1 MGRPNYSRSVG
12 AAPPRSLHL
21 NPVPELD
28 FDVAILGGGMGGY
41 PAAIRASQLGL
52 KVALVEGGKLGGTC
66 LHVGCIPTKALL
78 ESSELFHR
86 VAARGAE
93 FGLKAEVVGYD
104 YPAIAARRD
113 AVVGQ
118 LYKGVQYLMKKNKI
132 EVVQANGRIR
142 DRNTIEAD
150 GKLVKAK
157 NLIVATGST
166 VKTLPGIALDGE
178 YIVSSDNAVL
188 AASVPESICIIGAGA
203 VGVEFA
209 TFYNQL
215 GVKVTLLEALDRVV
229 PLEDEDVSKELLAAF
244 KKAGID
250 CRLGVKVSGAKKA
263 RDGVSV
269 ATDQG
274 EVWAKQLLV
283 AVGRAAV
290 SKDLGLEQAGVQTH
304 PNGFIK
310 VDEWM
315 RTSADGIHAIGDVI
329 GGFLLAHAASHEG
342 IVAAEDIAGQR
353 LAPMDQNLITRCTYS
368 HPQIASVGL
377 TEKQAR
383 EKGHE
388 VKVGKFPFS
397 AIGRAQIHG
406 ETGGFVKIVADAK
419 TGQLLG
425 THIIGDSAT
434 ELIAEPALTQLFQGD
449 AWELGRN
456 IHPHPTL
463 SEAVMEAAMAVDG
476 HAIHF

>member
-1 MGRPNYSRSVG
+1 
-12 AAPPRSLHL
+12 
-21 NPVPELD
+21 VPEFD

-52 KVALVEGGKLGGTC
+52 KVALVEAAKLGGTC

-78 ESSELFHR
+78 ESSELYHR

-93 FGLKAEVVGYD
+93 FGLKAEIVGYD
-104 YPAIAARRD
+104 YPRIAERRD

-132 EVVQANGRIR
+132 EVVAARGRLR
-142 DRNTIEAD
+142 DRNTIEAN
-150 GKLVKAK
+150 GRMVKARH
-157 NLIVATGST
+157 LIVATGST
-166 VKTLPGIALDGE
+166 VKTLPGIELDGQHV
-178 YIVSSDNAVL
+178 VSSDNAVL
-188 AASVPESICIIGAGA
+188 AKSVPESICIIGAGA

-209 TFYNQL
+209 TLYNQL
-215 GVKVTLLEALDRVV
+215 GVKVTLLEALDRLV

-244 KKAGID
+244 KKAEID

-269 ATDQG
+269 QTDQG

-290 SKDLGLEQAGVQTH
+290 SKDLGLEQVGVQMQ

-315 RTSADGIHAIGDVI
+315 RTSVESIHAIGDVV
-329 GGFLLAHAASHEG
+329 GGFLLAHAAAHEG
-342 IVAAEDIAGQR
+342 MTAVEDIAGQR
-353 LAPMDQNLITRCTYS
+353 VAPMDQDLVTRCTYS
-368 HPQIASVGL
+368 HPQVASVGL

-383 EKGHE
+383 DKGHE
-388 VKVGKFPFS
+388 VKIGKFPFS

-406 ETGGFVKIVADAK
+406 ETAGFVKIVADAK

-425 THIIGDSAT
+425 THIVGDSAT

-476 HAIHF
+476 RAIHF

>member
-1 MGRPNYSRSVG
+1 M
-12 AAPPRSLHL
+12 
-21 NPVPELD
+21 PELD
-28 FDVAILGGGMGGY
+28 FDVVILGGGMGGY

-52 KVALVEGGKLGGTC
+52 KVALVESDKLGGTC
-66 LHVGCIPTKALL
+66 LHIGCIPTKALL
-78 ESSELFHR
+78 ESSELYHR
-86 VAARGAE
+86 VATRGSE

-104 YPAIAARRD
+104 YPRIAERRD
-113 AVVGQ
+113 AVVNQ

-132 EVVQANGRIR
+132 EVVEGKGRLR
-142 DRNTIEAD
+142 DRNTIEVGATQ
-150 GKLVKAK
+150 VKGK
-157 NLIVATGST
+157 NLIVATGSV
-166 VKTLPGIALDGE
+166 VKTLPGLELDGQFV
-178 YIVSSDNAVL
+178 ISSDHAVL
-188 AASVPESICIIGAGA
+188 SNSAPESICIIGAGA

-215 GVKVTLLEALDRVV
+215 GVKVTLLEALDRLV
-229 PLEDEDVSKELLAAF
+229 PLEDEDVSKELLTAF
-244 KKAGID
+244 KKVGID

-263 RDGVSV
+263 RGGVSV
-269 ATDQG
+269 DTDQG
-274 EVWAKQLLV
+274 EVWANQLLV

-290 SKDLGLEQAGVQTH
+290 SRELGLEQAGVQLQ

-315 RTSADGIHAIGDVI
+315 RTSVDSIHAIGDVV
-329 GGFLLAHAASHEG
+329 GGYLLAHAASHEG

-353 LAPMDQNLITRCTYS
+353 LAPMEQTLITRCTYS
-368 HPQIASVGL
+368 HPQVASVGL
-377 TEKQAR
+377 TEKQAK
-383 EKGHE
+383 ESGHE

-406 ETGGFVKIVADAK
+406 ETAGFVKIVADAK
-419 TGQLLG
+419 SGQLLG
-425 THIIGDSAT
+425 THIVGAEAT

>member
-1 MGRPNYSRSVG
+1 
-12 AAPPRSLHL
+12 
-21 NPVPELD
+21 VPDFD

-52 KVALVEGGKLGGTC
+52 KVALVEADKLGGTC
-66 LHVGCIPTKALL
+66 LHIGCIPTKALL
-78 ESSELFHR
+78 ESSELYHR
-86 VAARGAE
+86 VATRGVE

-104 YPAIAARRD
+104 YQRIAQRRD

-132 EVVQANGRIR
+132 EVIQGRGRLR
-142 DRNTIEAD
+142 DRNSID
-150 GKLVKAK
+150 VNGKQVKAP
-157 NLIVATGST
+157 NLILATGSS
-166 VKTLPGIALDGE
+166 VKTLPGLELDGQF
-178 YIVSSDNAVL
+178 IISSDNAVL
-188 AASVPESICIIGAGA
+188 AKDVPESICIIGAGA

-209 TFYNQL
+209 TFYSEL
-215 GVKVTLLEALDRVV
+215 GVKVTLLEALDRLV
-229 PLEDEDVSKELLAAF
+229 PLEDEEVSKELLSSF
-244 KKAGID
+244 KKAGIEV
-250 CRLGVKVSGAKKA
+250 RVGVKVSGARKA

-269 ATDQG
+269 DTDQG

-290 SKDLGLEQAGVQTH
+290 SKELGLEQVGVQLH
-304 PNGFIK
+304 PSGFIK

-315 RTSADGIHAIGDVI
+315 RTSAESIHAIGDVV
-329 GGFLLAHAASHEG
+329 GGYLLAHAASHEG

-353 LAPMDQNLITRCTYS
+353 TAPMEQELVTRCTYS

-388 VKVGKFPFS
+388 VKVGRFPFS

-406 ETGGFVKIVADAK
+406 DTAGFVKIVSDAK
-419 TGQLLG
+419 TGQMLG
-425 THIIGDSAT
+425 THIIGSEAT

>member
-1 MGRPNYSRSVG
+1 
-12 AAPPRSLHL
+12 
-21 NPVPELD
+21 VPSFD

-52 KVALVEGGKLGGTC
+52 KVALVEADKLGGTC
-66 LHVGCIPTKALL
+66 LHIGCIPTKALL
-78 ESSELFHR
+78 ESSELYHR

-104 YPAIAARRD
+104 YPVIAQRRD
-113 AVVGQ
+113 AVVNQ

-132 EVVQANGRIR
+132 EVVAGKGKLR
-142 DRNTIEAD
+142 DRNTID
-150 GKLVKAK
+150 VNGKQVKAA

-166 VKTLPGIALDGE
+166 PKALPGIEIDGKF
-178 YIVSSDNAVL
+178 IITSDHAVKS
-188 AASVPESICIIGAGA
+188 AEVPESIVIIGAGA

-209 TFYNQL
+209 TFFNQL
-215 GVKVTLLEALDRVV
+215 GVKVTLLEALDRLV

-244 KKAGID
+244 KKAGVD
-250 CRLGVKVSGAKKA
+250 VRLGVKVSGAKKA

-269 ATDQG
+269 ETDQG
-274 EVWAKQLLV
+274 EVWGKQLLV
-283 AVGRAAV
+283 AVGRGAL
-290 SKDLGLEQAGVQTH
+290 SKELGLEQIGVQLQ

-315 RTSADGIHAIGDVI
+315 RTSAESVHAIGDVV

-353 LAPMDQNLITRCTYS
+353 LAPMDQDLVTRCTYS
-368 HPQIASVGL
+368 HPQVASVGL

-383 EKGHE
+383 DKGHE
-388 VKVGKFPFS
+388 VKIGKFPFS
-397 AIGRAQIHG
+397 AIGRAVIHG
-406 ETGGFVKIVADAK
+406 ETAGFVKVVSDAK
-419 TGQLLG
+419 TGQMLG
-425 THIIGDSAT
+425 THIIGQDAT

-476 HAIHF
+476 HAIHI

>member
-1 MGRPNYSRSVG
+1 M
-12 AAPPRSLHL
+12 
-21 NPVPELD
+21 NPVPDFD

-41 PAAIRASQLGL
+41 PAAIRAAQLGM
-52 KVALVEGGKLGGTC
+52 KVALVEADKLGGTC
-66 LHVGCIPTKALL
+66 LHIGCIPTKALL
-78 ESSELFHR
+78 ESSELYHR
-86 VAARGAE
+86 VSTRGAE
-93 FGLKAEVVGYD
+93 FGIKAEVVGYD
-104 YPAIAARRD
+104 YPRIAQRRD

-132 EVVQANGRIR
+132 EVVAGKGRLR
-142 DRNTIEAD
+142 DRNTIDVA
-150 GKLVKAK
+150 GKQVKAK
-157 NLIVATGST
+157 DLIVATGST
-166 VKTLPGIALDGE
+166 VKTLPGLEVDGQ

-188 AASVPESICIIGAGA
+188 STSAPESICIIGAGA

-209 TFYNQL
+209 TFYSEL
-215 GVKVTLLEALDRVV
+215 GVKVTLLEALDRLV

-244 KKAGID
+244 KKSGID
-250 CRLGVKVSGAKKA
+250 VRLGVKVSGARKA

-269 ATDQG
+269 DTDQG

-283 AVGRAAV
+283 AVGRAAL
-290 SKDLGLEQAGVQTH
+290 SKDLGLEQVGVETH
-304 PNGFIK
+304 PNGFVK

-315 RTSADGIHAIGDVI
+315 RTSAEGIHAIGDVV
-329 GGFLLAHAASHEG
+329 GGYLLAHAASHEG

-353 LAPMDQNLITRCTYS
+353 TAPMDQALVTRCTYS
-368 HPQIASVGL
+368 HPQVASVGL

-383 EKGHE
+383 DNGHE
-388 VKVGKFPFS
+388 LKIGKFPFS

-419 TGQLLG
+419 TGQMLG
-425 THIIGDSAT
+425 THIVGAEAT
-434 ELIAEPALTQLFQGD
+434 EMIAEPALTQLFQGD

-476 HAIHF
+476 HAIHI

>member
-1 MGRPNYSRSVG
+1 VPNF
-12 AAPPRSLHL
+12 
-21 NPVPELD
+21 D

-41 PAAIRASQLGL
+41 PAAIRAAQLGMR
-52 KVALVEGGKLGGTC
+52 VALVEADKLGGTC
-66 LHVGCIPTKALL
+66 LHIGCIPTKALL
-78 ESSELFHR
+78 ESSELYHR
-86 VAARGAE
+86 VSTRGAE
-93 FGLKAEVVGYD
+93 FGIKAEVVGYD
-104 YPAIAARRD
+104 YPRIAQRRD

-132 EVVQANGRIR
+132 EVVPGRGRLR
-142 DRNTIEAD
+142 DRNTIEV
-150 GKLVKAK
+150 GGRQVKAK
-157 NLIVATGST
+157 DLIIATGSV
-166 VKTLPGIALDGE
+166 VKTVGGLELDGQ
-178 YIVSSDNAVL
+178 YIISSDNAVL
-188 AASVPESICIIGAGA
+188 STSAPESICIIGAGA

-209 TFYNQL
+209 TFYSEL
-215 GVKVTLLEALDRVV
+215 GVKVTLLEALDRLV

-244 KKAGID
+244 KKSGID
-250 CRLGVKVSGAKKA
+250 VRLGVKVSGARKA

-269 ATDQG
+269 DTDQG

-290 SKDLGLEQAGVQTH
+290 SKELGLEQVGVQTH
-304 PNGFIK
+304 PNGFIR

-315 RTSADGIHAIGDVI
+315 RTSVEGIHAIGDVV
-329 GGFLLAHAASHEG
+329 GGYLLAHAASHEG

-353 LAPMDQNLITRCTYS
+353 TAPMDQALVTRCTYS

-383 EKGHE
+383 DNGHD
-388 VKVGKFPFS
+388 VKIGKFPFS

-406 ETGGFVKIVADAK
+406 ETSGFVKIVADAK
-419 TGQLLG
+419 TGQMLG
-425 THIIGDSAT
+425 THIVGAEAT

-476 HAIHF
+476 HAIHI

>member
-1 MGRPNYSRSVG
+1 VSES
-12 AAPPRSLHL
+12 
-21 NPVPELD
+21 D

-66 LHVGCIPTKALL
+66 LHIGCIPTKALL
-78 ESSELFHR
+78 ESSELYHR
-86 VAARGAE
+86 VATRGAE

-104 YPAIAARRD
+104 YPRIAERRD
-113 AVVGQ
+113 AVVSQ
-118 LYKGVQYLMKKNKI
+118 LYKGVQYLMKKNKV
-132 EVVQANGRIR
+132 EVVQAKGRLR

-157 NLIVATGST
+157 NLIVATGSI
-166 VKTLPGIALDGE
+166 VKTLPGIAFDGE
-178 YIVSSDNAVL
+178 YIVSSDNAVV
-188 AASVPESICIIGAGA
+188 AKAVPESICIIGAGA

-209 TFYNQL
+209 TLYNQL
-215 GVKVTLLEALDRVV
+215 GVKVTLLEALDRLV
-229 PLEDEDVSKELLAAF
+229 PLEDEDVSKELLGAF

-250 CRLGVKVSGAKKA
+250 CRLGVKVSGAKKS

-269 ATDQG
+269 ETDQG

-290 SKDLGLEQAGVQTH
+290 SRDLGLEQVGVQTH

-310 VDEWM
+310 VDGWM
-315 RTSADGIHAIGDVI
+315 RTSVDSVHAIGDVV

-353 LAPMDQNLITRCTYS
+353 LAPMDQDLITRCTYS
-368 HPQIASVGL
+368 HPQIASVGM

-388 VKVGKFPFS
+388 VKTGKFPFS

-425 THIIGDSAT
+425 THIVGDSAT

>member
-1 MGRPNYSRSVG
+1 MPDF
-12 AAPPRSLHL
+12 
-21 NPVPELD
+21 D

-52 KVALVEGGKLGGTC
+52 KVALVESGKLGGTC

-78 ESSELFHR
+78 ESSELYHR
-86 VAARGAE
+86 VATRGVE
-93 FGLKAEVVGYD
+93 FGLKAEVVGFD
-104 YPAIAARRD
+104 YPKIAERRD

-118 LYKGVQYLMKKNKI
+118 LYKGVQYLMKKNKV
-132 EVVQANGRIR
+132 EVVQARGRLR
-142 DRNTIEAD
+142 DRNSIEAD
-150 GKLVKAK
+150 GRLVRAK
-157 NLIVATGST
+157 NLIVATGSV
-166 VKTLPGIALDGE
+166 VKTLPGLELDGE
-178 YIVSSDNAVL
+178 RIISSDNAVV
-188 AASVPESICIIGAGA
+188 AKDVPDSICIIGAGA

-209 TFYNQL
+209 TLYNQL
-215 GVKVTLLEALDRVV
+215 GVKVTLLEALDRLV
-229 PLEDEDVSKELLAAF
+229 PLEDEDVSKEMLAAF
-244 KKAGID
+244 KKAGIE

-269 ATDQG
+269 QTDQG
-274 EVWAKQLLV
+274 EVWARQLLV
-283 AVGRAAV
+283 AVGRSAV
-290 SKDLGLEQAGVQTH
+290 SKDLGLEQVGVQTH

-315 RTSADGIHAIGDVI
+315 RTSVESIHAIGDVV

-353 LAPMDQNLITRCTYS
+353 LAPMDQDLITRCTYS

-388 VKVGKFPFS
+388 LKIGKFPFS

-406 ETGGFVKIVADAK
+406 ETGGFVKVVADAK

-425 THIIGDSAT
+425 THIVGASAT

-476 HAIHF
+476 HAIHI

>member
-1 MGRPNYSRSVG
+1 VSES
-12 AAPPRSLHL
+12 
-21 NPVPELD
+21 D

-66 LHVGCIPTKALL
+66 LHIGCIPTKALL
-78 ESSELFHR
+78 ESSELYHR
-86 VAARGAE
+86 VATRGAE
-93 FGLKAEVVGYD
+93 FGLKAEIVGYD
-104 YPAIAARRD
+104 YPRIAERRD
-113 AVVGQ
+113 AVVSQ
-118 LYKGVQYLMKKNKI
+118 LYKGVQYLMKKNKV
-132 EVVQANGRIR
+132 EVVQAKGRLR

-157 NLIVATGST
+157 NLIVATGSI
-166 VKTLPGIALDGE
+166 VKTLPGIAFDGE
-178 YIVSSDNAVL
+178 YIVSSDNAVV
-188 AASVPESICIIGAGA
+188 AKAVPESICIIGAGA

-209 TFYNQL
+209 TLYNQL
-215 GVKVTLLEALDRVV
+215 GVKVTLLEALDRLV
-229 PLEDEDVSKELLAAF
+229 PLEDEEVSKELLGAF

-250 CRLGVKVSGAKKA
+250 CRLGVKVSGAKKS

-269 ATDQG
+269 ETDQG

-290 SKDLGLEQAGVQTH
+290 SRDLGLEQVGVQTH

-315 RTSADGIHAIGDVI
+315 RTSVDSVHAIGDVV

-353 LAPMDQNLITRCTYS
+353 LAPMDQDLITRCTYS
-368 HPQIASVGL
+368 HPQIASVGM

-388 VKVGKFPFS
+388 VKTGKFPFS

-425 THIIGDSAT
+425 THIVGDSAT

>member
-1 MGRPNYSRSVG
+1 
-12 AAPPRSLHL
+12 
-21 NPVPELD
+21 
-28 FDVAILGGGMGGY
+28 MGGY

-52 KVALVEGGKLGGTC
+52 RVALVEGGKLGGTC
-66 LHVGCIPTKALL
+66 LHIGCIPTKALL
-78 ESSELFHR
+78 ESSELYHR
-86 VAARGAE
+86 VAVWGAE

-132 EVVQANGRIR
+132 EVVQARGRIR

-188 AASVPESICIIGAGA
+188 ATSVPESICIIGAGA

-269 ATDQG
+269 ETDQG

>member
-1 MGRPNYSRSVG
+1 MSS
-12 AAPPRSLHL
+12 A
-21 NPVPELD
+21 D

-52 KVALVEGGKLGGTC
+52 RVALVEADKLGGTC

-78 ESSELFHR
+78 ESSELYHR
-86 VAARGAE
+86 VAARGPE
-93 FGLKAEVVGYD
+93 FGVNADQVTYD
-104 YPAIAARRD
+104 YAKIAARRD
-113 AVVGQ
+113 AVVSQ
-118 LYKGVQYLMKKNKI
+118 LYKGVQFLMKKNKI
-132 EVVQANGRIR
+132 EVVSGSGRLR
-142 DRNTIEAD
+142 DRNTVEVGAKQI
-150 GKLVKAK
+150 KAK
-157 NLIVATGST
+157 HLVIATGST
-166 VKTLPGIALDGE
+166 VKSLPGLEFDGE
-178 YIVSSDNAVL
+178 FIISSDNATL
-188 AASVPESICIIGAGA
+188 ATKVPESICIIGAGA

-209 TFYNQL
+209 TLYNEL
-215 GVKVTLLEALDRVV
+215 GVKVTVLEALDRLV
-229 PLEDEDVSKELLAAF
+229 PLEDEDISKEMANAF

-250 CRLGVKVSGAKKA
+250 CRMGVRVKSAKKA

-269 ATDQG
+269 ETDQG
-274 EVWAKQLLV
+274 EFWARQLLV
-283 AVGRAAV
+283 AVGRAPR
-290 SKDLGLEQAGVQTH
+290 SKDIGLDQVGVATH

-315 RTSADGIHAIGDVI
+315 RTSAESIHAIGDVV
-329 GGFLLAHAASHEG
+329 GGYLLAHAAAHEG
-342 IVAAEDIAGQR
+342 MTAMEDIAGQR
-353 LAPMDQNLITRCTYS
+353 VAPMEQELVTRCTYS

-397 AIGRAQIHG
+397 ALGRAIIHG
-406 ETGGFVKIVADAK
+406 ETGGFAKLVADGK
-419 TGQLLG
+419 TGRLLG
-425 THIIGDSAT
+425 AHVVGPNAT

-463 SEAVMEAAMAVDG
+463 SEALMEAALAVDG
-476 HAIHF
+476 KAIHI

>member
-1 MGRPNYSRSVG
+1 
-12 AAPPRSLHL
+12 
-21 NPVPELD
+21 VPETD

-66 LHVGCIPTKALL
+66 LHIGCIPTKALL
-78 ESSELFHR
+78 ESSELYHR

-132 EVVQANGRIR
+132 EVVQAKGRIR

-188 AASVPESICIIGAGA
+188 AASVPESVCIIGAGA

-269 ATDQG
+269 ETDQG